1 MLRAFLAFA
10 CLLALLAPAAE
21 AADPLDWPDRRFAPC
36 AALDGARGD
45 FYVFGG
51 RAEGAGTH
59 HADAW
64 RIGVRRP
71 APRWSRVA
79 AAGAPG
85 APAPVRSCAAAFD
98 RDGRQMLV
106 FGGWDGVT
114 PTNGVWALK
123 RDGEWRRLCDA
134 ASCGPGPTPRRAA
147 QAVYDPAGRRLL
159 VFGGLDGQY
168 RNDLWALSLGERPRW
183 QPLAAAGPQPGP
195 RAGHSLAYDAERRRL
210 WLFGGTTTGADFGDT
225 WTFDLAAGT
234 WSEVPATGPAPRSGA
249 VLVRDTRADR
259 LVLHGGWESGPNRYP
274 RDAWMLEDLGGTPR
288 WEQAQP
294 DSEAPQPRYF
304 GVGAFDPPTRR
315 MLVFGGG
322 IGASAFKDIAALR
335 LGGRTAWEPFAPRTP
350 PTPRDQVAIGLDAEA
365 RGLVAFGGF
374 GSGTF
379 PGRPD
384 AGTHLADAWRLRLD
398 GGWRAATPRTGEPM
412 PLHREAAA
420 VASDPRTGRMFV
432 IGGLEGDSELADAW
446 VADTGGRGRLEWRA
460 LCSPSSCGSGPEP
473 RWGGHAVYD
482 PAGDRVIVFGGRRT
496 DGTSFNDVWEL
507 ALAGAPRW
515 ERLDVAGE
523 PPAPRWG
530 GAVGFDAEARRM
542 VVAGGQTGA
551 DASAVSHDDAWSLTL
566 DGRPAWHRLT
576 PAGAPP
582 APRRSAA
589 YAVRDTGESV
599 ALLVAGGLR
608 AGSGAH
614 YNDVWSL
621 DLGTPE
627 GAWREL
633 APPDCANP
641 ALPACRRSAGAVHD
655 PRRDRLVMVFG
666 RDAERFYGDAW
677 AFDLAT
683 GRWQRLE

>member
-1 MLRAFLAFA
+1 MLRALLAFA

-51 RAEGAGTH
+51 RAEGAGAH

-71 APRWSRVA
+71 APRWRRVA

-98 RDGRQMLV
+98 RHGRQLLV

-183 QPLAAAGPQPGP
+183 QPLAAAGPQPAP

-210 WLFGGTTTGADFGDT
+210 WLFGGTTSGADFGDT

-249 VLVRDTRADR
+249 VLVRDTRAGPARPPRR
-259 LVLHGGWESGPNRYP
+259 LGVRAQPLPARRLDARGPR
-274 RDAWMLEDLGGTPR
+274 RDAPLGAGTARQRSAAAALLRGRRVRPGH
-288 WEQAQP
+288 AP
-294 DSEAPQPRYF
+294 DARVRRRDRRERVQGHGRAAARRPH
-304 GVGAFDPPTRR
+304 GLGAGRAAHAADAARP
-315 MLVFGGG
+315 GGDRARPG
-322 IGASAFKDIAALR
+322 ARAGSSPSAASAR
-335 LGGRTAWEPFAPRTP
+335 
-350 PTPRDQVAIGLDAEA
+350 A
-365 RGLVAFGGF
+365 RSPAV
-374 GSGTF
+374 
-379 PGRPD
+379 PD

-446 VADTGGRGRLEWRA
+446 VADTGGRGRLDWRA
-460 LCSPSSCGSGPEP
+460 LCSPSSCGPGPEP

-496 DGTSFNDVWEL
+496 DGTSFNDVWAL

-515 ERLDVAGE
+515 ERLEVAGE

-530 GAVGFDAEARRM
+530 GAVAFDPAARRM

-608 AGSGAH
+608 ARRRRALQRRVVARPRHARGRLARARPAGLREPGAAG
-614 YNDVWSL
+614 VPP
-621 DLGTPE
+621 LG
-627 GAWREL
+627 
-633 APPDCANP
+633 
-641 ALPACRRSAGAVHD
+641 RRG
-655 PRRDRLVMVFG
+655 P
-666 RDAERFYGDAW
+666 
-677 AFDLAT
+677 
-683 GRWQRLE
+683 